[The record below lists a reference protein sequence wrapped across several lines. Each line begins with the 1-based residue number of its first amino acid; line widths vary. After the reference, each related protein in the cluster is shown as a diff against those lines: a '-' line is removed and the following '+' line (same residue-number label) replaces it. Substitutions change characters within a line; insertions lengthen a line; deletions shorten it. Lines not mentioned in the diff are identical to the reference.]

1 MRILITAIGSMSAE
15 CAIKHLKDAGH
26 FIVGCDIYPKEWHYE
41 TKLCDKFYRAPFATH
56 EKEYIHF
63 LLSLCEIDKLE
74 YLIPLT
80 DFEIDVINN
89 SKELF
94 EQKGITLCMQRSEI
108 LDVVRN
114 KLKLYKT
121 FYEDKIVPSLRT
133 SLLSE
138 MPFDFPLPCIAKPY
152 NGRSSEGLIRNAT
165 EKQIVA
171 IENKDVYIVQEQITG
186 DIFTVDYVRYA
197 KTGNDVAIPRKELL
211 RTKNG
216 AGLTIQ
222 TVSDSSLIMLAS
234 YIGNKLNI
242 NGCIN
247 MEFILN
253 NGKYY
258 LIDINPRFS
267 AGIAFTICSGYNV
280 VLNHLRCFNNE
291 DIDKQ
296 IDIKEQI
303 IIKKYDEVIF

>member
-1 MRILITAIGSMSAE
+1 MEEVA
-15 CAIKHLKDAGH
+15 KD
-26 FIVGCDIYPKEWHYE
+26 F
-41 TKLCDKFYRAPFATH
+41 
-56 EKEYIHF
+56 
-63 LLSLCEIDKLE
+63 
-74 YLIPLT
+74 
-80 DFEIDVINN
+80 
-89 SKELF
+89 
-94 EQKGITLCMQRSEI
+94 
-108 LDVVRN
+108 
-114 KLKLYKT
+114 
-121 FYEDKIVPSLRT
+121 
-133 SLLSE
+133 
-138 MPFDFPLPCIAKPY
+138 
-152 NGRSSEGLIRNAT
+152 IRNAT